1 MEISE
6 RFGFN
11 LPSRDGDDLADIN
24 QISNN
29 FRIVEDVVPYV
40 DENYDPKSKNPQ
52 SGKAV
57 FGAIKT
63 VRNPIL
69 DYIVYEIVED
79 GTVDIVSCDRAIKGD
94 YIIPD
99 TIDGYPVTSIGKSFS
114 PASRWAFE
122 GCENLTSIVIP
133 DSVTLIGISAFSS
146 CYNLKKIVMG
156 SGVSTIGESAFYNC
170 LALKEIT
177 ISENITKID
186 TGVFEKVDN
195 LADVYYNGTPE
206 QWNEIIVR
214 GINEPLVSATI
225 HFNYDPTLTTKGYV
239 DEALRNAVDQTYSPE
254 STNAQSGKAVA
265 EALTTVGSND
275 FELIGDL
282 TITEDV
288 AEVVW
293 NTTDSGEP
301 LTNYKDFF
309 IYFLGNFTAT
319 ENKALY
325 CRANGGGL
333 YFMWLS
339 FSKSTN
345 IRGFWIMIEELI
357 ETDKIEA
364 YPNHATYKGTK
375 MYKTTFPNGL
385 LGNVREEG
393 LTTQGL
399 ADNNRALYSD
409 FTIGAINEPIEKLHI
424 GQTTSATSIF
434 ASGSRFLLFGRK
446 A

>member
-1 MEISE
+1 MEKSE

-52 SGKAV
+52 SGEAV
-57 FGAIKT
+57 LGAIKT

-133 DSVTLIGISAFSS
+133 NSVTLIGIDAFSS

-156 SGVSTIGESAFYNC
+156 SGIATIGESAFYNC

-177 ISENITKID
+177 IPENITKID
-186 TGVFEKVDN
+186 TGAFEKVDN

-206 QWNEIIVR
+206 QWNEIIIQ
-214 GINEPLVSATI
+214 GKNEPLVNATI
-225 HFNYDPTLTTKGYV
+225 HFNYDPTPTTKGYV
-239 DEALRNAVDQTYSPE
+239 DEALRNAVDQTFDPTSP
-254 STNAQSGKAVA
+254 NAQSGVAVEEAVA
-265 EALTTVGSND
+265 NKEDKKPWTLLCDITLTEAVSELVQSFEKEYAEIYIEGIIKFETDFDTEKTLRYSLSCRSGVSTHADTWSGISNGTTGYMRAHGHKTPTGYLVYDVVCDRWSYTSSNMRSTPSGNTISAAKSLFDRFRILSETTGIRFGVGSN
-275 FELIGDL
+275 FK
-282 TITEDV
+282 V
-288 AEVVW
+288 
-293 NTTDSGEP
+293 
-301 LTNYKDFF
+301 
-309 IYFLGNFTAT
+309 
-319 ENKALY
+319 
-325 CRANGGGL
+325 
-333 YFMWLS
+333 
-339 FSKSTN
+339 
-345 IRGFWIMIEELI
+345 RG
-357 ETDKIEA
+357 
-364 YPNHATYKGTK
+364 
-375 MYKTTFPNGL
+375 
-385 LGNVREEG
+385 R
-393 LTTQGL
+393 
-399 ADNNRALYSD
+399 
-409 FTIGAINEPIEKLHI
+409 
-424 GQTTSATSIF
+424 
-434 ASGSRFLLFGRK
+434 
-446 A
+446 

>member
-52 SGKAV
+52 SGEAV

-186 TGVFEKVDN
+186 TGAFEKVDN
-195 LADVYYNGTPE
+195 LVDVYYSGTPE

-214 GINEPLVSATI
+214 GINEPLVNATI
-225 HFNYDPTLTTKGYV
+225 HFNYDSTPTTKGYV

-254 STNAQSGKAVA
+254 SPNAQSGVAVA
-265 EALTTVGSND
+265 EAFD
-275 FELIGDL
+275 RKELKHIK
-282 TITEDV
+282 TITLEEAV
-288 AEVVW
+288 TSIS
-293 NTTDSGEP
+293 TTFEKPLKELWVRFIGALDIEAKVTDCVLSARCDAGIQYFAYFGNQTFEP
-301 LTNYKDFF
+301 NQKKVFAFHAKEIVPRNWETEFCKTPITGSETNNG
-309 IYFLGNFTAT
+309 YFLQGISAQTSDLRKSYSTRTQYSLTPYVNDLDFAVH
-319 ENKALY
+319 
-325 CRANGGGL
+325 NGK
-333 YFMWLS
+333 YS
-339 FSKSTN
+339 FAIGSTLE
-345 IRGFWIMIEELI
+345 IWGVEVDE
-357 ETDKIEA
+357 
-364 YPNHATYKGTK
+364 
-375 MYKTTFPNGL
+375 
-385 LGNVREEG
+385 
-393 LTTQGL
+393 
-399 ADNNRALYSD
+399 
-409 FTIGAINEPIEKLHI
+409 
-424 GQTTSATSIF
+424 
-434 ASGSRFLLFGRK
+434 
-446 A
+446 